1 MLATKLPALLLLPLL
16 LGACAAPYSETP
28 VPSNFL
34 TSKQLKLQAS
44 EHWQVIANDVARKIA
59 DVYQTPTPIWIRP
72 SSDGSLFNH
81 VFRQQLSTAL
91 VKCGL
96 TVLVE
101 PSNSFY
107 ILDIQTQ
114 VLAFSENRIKTYANV
129 TPAALATGVWS
140 IDHANIYPFIAR
152 RDGNNHDSVALNE
165 FYWHGSEFADG
176 EVPQREIVL
185 SINLT
190 NKAQYIISDTRSY
203 YISDR
208 DDALYRPTL
217 PMRNIPITGGN

>member
-1 MLATKLPALLLLPLL
+1 
-16 LGACAAPYSETP
+16 
-28 VPSNFL
+28 
-34 TSKQLKLQAS
+34 
-44 EHWQVIANDVARKIA
+44 VIANDVAQKIA
-59 DVYQTPTPIWIRP
+59 DVYQTPTPIWIKP

-101 PSNSFY
+101 PNNSFY
-107 ILDIQTQ
+107 LLDIQTQ
-114 VLAFSENRIKTYANV
+114 VLAFSDDRIKTLGHLA
-129 TPAALATGVWS
+129 PAALATGVWS
-140 IDHANIYPFIAR
+140 VDHAKIYPAIAR
-152 RDGNNHDSVALNE
+152 HDGVNDAVRLNE
-165 FYWHGSEFADG
+165 FYWHGTEFAQG
-176 EVPQREIVL
+176 VVPQREIVV
-185 SINLT
+185 SVNLT

-208 DDALYRPTL
+208 DDALYRPTI